1 VGIVN
6 LGYAAFV
13 IFAHLALCAAA
24 IRRLPAAEIVRF
36 GFGVSLSSLLLRPAC
51 LLRQA
56 DPAAT
61 GSGHRAPLATLYVN
75 PTKRVQSCG
84 YAV

>member
-13 IFAHLALCAAA
+13 IFAHLAHCATA

-36 GFGVSLSSLLLRPAC
+36 GFGVSLSSFCFA
-51 LLRQA
+51 Q
-56 DPAAT
+56 
-61 GSGHRAPLATLYVN
+61 RAFCAKLIGKKQFRYN
-75 PTKRVQSCG
+75 G
-84 YAV
+84 